1 MQLCS
6 RISCGEKDPYETATF
21 AFNQLRSEV
30 KEKVGKAKND
40 PDLVAEGTD
49 EKLGGKI
56 QKKVGDIKTV
66 FGA

>member
-1 MQLCS
+1 MKGN
-6 RISCGEKDPYETATF
+6 I
-21 AFNQLRSEV
+21 
-30 KEKVGKAKND
+30 KEKVDQAKND